1 MTRQIVILDTSVTV
15 PDPASVTAL
24 AGSFGDVNGCLA
36 ELEGTLQTLTRPDAW
51 GDWTG
56 LAADAFGRSIGQ
68 LPGEVEDIRDAYGAV
83 VAALREYAGQL
94 EPVIAALTSLSY
106 RAEEAEGTLI
116 ATRNARDQAIA
127 QGHNPLTTGWDA
139 RLEEAT
145 AAVTALRSQLSRLVS
160 ELDGLASTCTRK
172 IAAAEPKLESR
183 SLFSSL
189 ASDFINDVADPLLR
203 AADAVARA
211 DLRVAQTVLTAGVV
225 LAADDLRADK
235 FVAGVAAD
243 VVEAILIHPLTKLSG
258 DVAAFIEH
266 PTAENLGAALGDVA
280 GILGVLALIPGVDV
294 VAVPLMLAAS
304 AGAAEADWIAVAEHE
319 SGASVLNASLATVTL
334 GLGGLSYVAG
344 SAADASS
351 ALSDGD
357 DAQVAGTDLWKAG
370 LQQKITLADVK
381 GGMSEAI
388 GKAEDQLDDPSAPKA
403 AVAAKVVSNQF
414 HDLLHFD
421 VEDGEDGTP
430 PSPAVVRIE
439 HVKWASDVTGDVV
452 STVQDKLPAESKK
465 S

>member
-83 VAALREYAGQL
+83 VAALLEYAGQL

-106 RAEEAEGTLI
+106 RAEEAEGTLT

-145 AAVTALRSQLSRLVS
+145 AAVTALRGQLSRLVS
-160 ELDGLASTCTRK
+160 ELDGLAATCTRK
-172 IAAAEPKLESR
+172 IAAAEPKLESK

-225 LAADDLRADK
+225 LAADELRAGE

-243 VVEAILIHPLTKLSG
+243 VVEAILIHPLTKLPG
-258 DVAAFIEH
+258 DIVAFIKD

-294 VAVPLMLAAS
+294 IAVPLMLAAS

-351 ALSDGD
+351 ALQDGD
-357 DAQVAGTDLWKAG
+357 DAQAAGTDLWKDG

-430 PSPAVVRIE
+430 PSSAVVRIE
-439 HVKWASDVTGDVV
+439 HVKWASDVTGVGV